1 MSDLKLDNL
10 TIEQVRSELNKV
22 QLKNKDD
29 YYFIINDDIN
39 IISKR
44 NGTITNFFLEYM
56 KEFIDK
62 TDGRIYEYYGI
73 EEEAY
78 AKKVLLQNCEEVYVG
93 FKYSTT
99 SRDIA
104 MPFVLVALL
113 STFIYIIILV
123 LWSKHI
129 SNNISNVSEQLTN
142 IAKDSDVE
150 QEKVIPIYSRDE
162 IGELSNAYNKIQ
174 SLTNKHIRKLKE
186 DEEKII
192 EQTELNT
199 LGELAG
205 GIAHDLN
212 SPLMAIRTNMN
223 TLGMYM
229 NSEKIKADE
238 ETKNKIT
245 NILKNIDKS
254 FEGMSKIIN
263 SIRKQTQSSGTTEKE
278 QINLLELIEQIRT
291 LQGSRFRNNNCGLIV
306 DINKNIKIYGER
318 HKLDRILTNIIT
330 NSLDAYKANKIK
342 GDILIELSEDE
353 EYYIICLSDKAGGIP
368 KDVQSKL
375 LKEQITTKGKD
386 GTGIGIKNSNNLLV
400 TAFNGKM
407 TFESKE
413 NVGTTFYIKIP
424 KDIVVE
430 E

>member
-1 MSDLKLDNL
+1 MSTLKLDNL
-10 TIEQVRSELNKV
+10 TIEQVRNELNKV

-29 YYFIINDDIN
+29 YYFIVNDDSN
-39 IISKR
+39 FFSKR
-44 NGTITNFFLEYM
+44 TGTITTFFLEYM
-56 KEFIDK
+56 KEFINH
-62 TDGRIYEYYGI
+62 TDGRVYEYYGI

-78 AKKVLLQNCEEVYVG
+78 AKKIILQNGEEFYVG
-93 FKYSTT
+93 FKYST
-99 SRDIA
+99 SNKEIA
-104 MPFVLVALL
+104 MPFILVAII
-113 STFIYIIILV
+113 STFIYILILV
-123 LWSKHI
+123 LWSKNI
-129 SNNISNVSEQLTN
+129 SNNISNVSKQLTN
-142 IAKDSDVE
+142 ISNNSNVE
-150 QEKVIPIYSRDE
+150 QEKVIPIYSKDE

-174 SLTNKHIRKLKE
+174 KLTNEHIRKLKE

-229 NSEKIKADE
+229 NSEKIKADD
-238 ETKNKIT
+238 ETKLKI
-245 NILKNIDKS
+245 NSILKNIDKS

-263 SIRKQTQSSGTTEKE
+263 SVRKQTQSLGTAEKE

-291 LQGSRFRNNNCGLIV
+291 LQGSRFRNNNCGLNI
-306 DINKNIKIYGER
+306 DINRNIKIYGER

-330 NSLDAYKANKIK
+330 NSLDAYKANNIK
-342 GDILIELSEDE
+342 GDILIQLSEDE

-368 KDVQSKL
+368 KEVQNKL

-386 GTGIGIKNSNNLLV
+386 GTGIGLKNSNNLLV
-400 TAFNGKM
+400 TEFNGKM

-413 NVGTTFYIKIP
+413 NVGTTFHIKIP

>member
-1 MSDLKLDNL
+1 MSTLKLDNL
-10 TIEQVRSELNKV
+10 TIEQVRNELNKV

-29 YYFIINDDIN
+29 YYFIVNDDSN
-39 IISKR
+39 FFSKR
-44 NGTITNFFLEYM
+44 IGTITTFFLEYM
-56 KEFIDK
+56 KEFIND

-78 AKKVLLQNCEEVYVG
+78 AKKIILQNGEEFYVG
-93 FKYSTT
+93 FKYST
-99 SRDIA
+99 SNKEIA
-104 MPFVLVALL
+104 MPFILVAII
-113 STFIYIIILV
+113 STFIYILILV
-123 LWSKHI
+123 LWSKNI
-129 SNNISNVSEQLTN
+129 SNNISNVSKQLTN
-142 IAKDSDVE
+142 ISNNSNVE
-150 QEKVIPIYSRDE
+150 QEKVIPIYSKDE

-174 SLTNKHIRKLKE
+174 KLTNEHIRKLKE

-229 NSEKIKADE
+229 NSEKIKADD
-238 ETKNKIT
+238 ETRLKI
-245 NILKNIDKS
+245 NSILKNIDKS

-263 SIRKQTQSSGTTEKE
+263 SVRKQTQSSGTAEKE

-291 LQGSRFRNNNCGLIV
+291 LQGSRFRNNNCGLNI
-306 DINKNIKIYGER
+306 DINRNIKIYGER

-330 NSLDAYKANKIK
+330 NSLDAYKANNIK
-342 GDILIELSEDE
+342 GDILIQLSEDE

-368 KDVQSKL
+368 KEVQNKL

-386 GTGIGIKNSNNLLV
+386 GTGIGLKNSNNLLV

>member
-1 MSDLKLDNL
+1 MSNLKLDNL
-10 TIEQVRSELNKV
+10 TIEQVRNELNKV
-22 QLKNKDD
+22 KLKNKDD
-29 YYFIINDDIN
+29 YYFIVNDDFN
-39 IISKR
+39 FFSKR
-44 NGTITNFFLEYM
+44 TGTITTFFLEYM
-56 KEFIDK
+56 KEFIND

-78 AKKVLLQNCEEVYVG
+78 AKKIILQNGEELYVG
-93 FKYSTT
+93 FKYST
-99 SRDIA
+99 SNKEIA
-104 MPFVLVALL
+104 MPFILVAII
-113 STFIYIIILV
+113 STFIYILILV
-123 LWSKHI
+123 LWSKNI
-129 SNNISNVSEQLTN
+129 SNNISNVSMQLTN
-142 IAKDSDVE
+142 ISNNSDVE
-150 QEKVIPIYSRDE
+150 REKVIPIYSKDE
-162 IGELSNAYNKIQ
+162 IGELSSAYNKIQ
-174 SLTNKHIRKLKE
+174 KLTNEHIRKLKE

-229 NSEKIKADE
+229 NSEKIKADD
-238 ETKNKIT
+238 ETKLKI
-245 NILKNIDKS
+245 NSILKNIDKS

-263 SIRKQTQSSGTTEKE
+263 SVRKQTQSSGTAEKE

-291 LQGSRFRNNNCGLIV
+291 LQGSRFRNNNCSLNI

-330 NSLDAYKANKIK
+330 NSLDAYKANNIK
-342 GDILIELSEDE
+342 GDILIQLSEDE

-368 KDVQSKL
+368 KEVQNKL

-386 GTGIGIKNSNNLLV
+386 GTGIGLKNSNNLLV